1 MAEVCSL
8 LTEYMNPGDVMIT
21 CTFVL
26 QVTFKAPRLQKLT
39 DLVLNLP
46 SSVWQHLLAYLLNRM
61 NQQQQRRNISLVN
74 DGMKSTIAASFQI
87 LPCLSPSLL
96 VDNEVCSLSGT
107 ISEVNVEEE
116 DEEEDGVGGE

>member
-1 MAEVCSL
+1 M
-8 LTEYMNPGDVMIT
+8 
-21 CTFVL
+21 
-26 QVTFKAPRLQKLT
+26 
-39 DLVLNLP
+39 VLNLQ
-46 SSVWQHLLAYLLNRM
+46 SSVWQHLLVYLLNRM

-74 DGMKSTIAASFQI
+74 DGMSHLVKSTIAASFQI

-116 DEEEDGVGGE
+116 DGVGGE